1 MWFDIHPESP
11 IPIFEQIVSQIIF
24 HIASGGLAVGDLIP
38 SVRDLGTRLTVHPN
52 TVAKAFQ
59 ELERL
64 GVITARRGRG
74 MEVTPDAPKICQ
86 VKRRERVGKSIRHA
100 RGCGVGVGVGREQ
113 RPPGADHPVQQ
124 CTFGRARGDRVDAA
138 QQ

>member
-1 MWFDIHPESP
+1 MWFDIHPDSP
-11 IPIFEQIVSQIIF
+11 IPIFEQIVSQVIF
-24 HIASGGLAVGDLIP
+24 NIASGGLVVGDLIP

-74 MEVTPDAPKICQ
+74 MEVTPDAPKICH
-86 VKRRERVGKSIRHA
+86 VKRRERVGKRIRETLREAVSSGLSAEEIHRLVEDEIG
-100 RGCGVGVGVGREQ
+100 RGKRRE
-113 RPPGADHPVQQ
+113 
-124 CTFGRARGDRVDAA
+124 
-138 QQ
+138 

>member
-1 MWFDIHPESP
+1 MWFDIHPESS

-24 HIASGGLAVGDLIP
+24 NIASGGLAVGDLIP

-64 GVITARRGRG
+64 GVVIARRGRG
-74 MEVTPDAPKICQ
+74 MEVTPDAPKICHLQ
-86 VKRRERVGKSIRHA
+86 RRERVSKRIREALREATSSGLSAEEIRRLVEEEISCSSGKKR
-100 RGCGVGVGVGREQ
+100 RFEKMKDDG
-113 RPPGADHPVQQ
+113 
-124 CTFGRARGDRVDAA
+124 
-138 QQ
+138 

>member
-1 MWFDIHPESP
+1 MWFDIHPKSP

-24 HIASGGLAVGDLIP
+24 NIASGGLAVGELIP
-38 SVRDLGTRLTVHPN
+38 SVRDLGTQLTVHPN
-52 TVAKAFQ
+52 TVAKAFG

-86 VKRRERVGKSIRHA
+86 AQRREIVGKRIREA
-100 RGCGVGVGVGREQ
+100 LREAMSSGLSAEEIRRLVEDEIGRRLGKKRE
-113 RPPGADHPVQQ
+113 
-124 CTFGRARGDRVDAA
+124 
-138 QQ
+138 